1 MKVLVAIDG
10 SSYGQRALEHVLTH
24 RPGGADALDLTLIHV
39 AQPAPPRAAS
49 AVGREI
55 VEAYY
60 RQEHETALAEARAR
74 LAQAGINAAEVHEVG
89 APGRTIAEHASRG
102 GYDLVVMGSHGHGAM
117 MGLVMGSTVTQVLA
131 GCKTP
136 LLIVR

>member
-1 MKVLVAIDG
+1 MKILVAIDG
-10 SSYGQRALEHVLTH
+10 SSWGQRALDYVLTH
-24 RPGGADALDLTLIHV
+24 RPGGDASLDLTLIHV
-39 AQPAPPRAAS
+39 APPAPPRAAA

-60 RQEHETALAEARAR
+60 RQEHEHALADARAR
-74 LAQAGINAAEVHEVG
+74 LAEAGVKAAEILEVG
-89 APGRTIAEHASRG
+89 AAGKTIAAHATQG
-102 GYDLVVMGSHGHGAM
+102 GFDLVVMGSHGHGAM

-131 GCKTP
+131 ACKVP